1 MKKFI
6 TIGVFILLSHLV
18 LQAQNQANTWYFCY
32 KNGLDFNSGEPV
44 LLNNCPNPVWRTACI
59 SDTNGNLLFFE
70 DSRNIYNKDLEIM
83 QGGEGLLGGFDT
95 KQPTVIVPHPGNTN
109 LYYVFT
115 VGSYHAPYGLLYSIV
130 NISTNNGNGS
140 VIEKNVAV
148 ANGTWAR
155 HRVTAVRHSNN
166 IDWWI
171 ITRFYQANE
180 PGRYACF
187 LLTSN
192 GVNPIPVISPATELL
207 NSQKEGNLKVSHD
220 KKKLISVR

>member
-6 TIGVFILLSHLV
+6 TIGFCIILSHLV
-18 LQAQNQANTWYFCY
+18 LQAQNQANTWYFRY
-32 KNGLDFNSGEPV
+32 KNGLDFNSGAPV

-70 DSRNIYNKDLEIM
+70 DSRNIYNKSLEIM

-95 KQPTVIVPHPGNTN
+95 QQPTVIVPHPGNTN

-115 VGSYHAPYGLLYSIV
+115 VGSYLAPYGLLYSVV
-130 NISTNNGNGS
+130 NINMNTGNGS
-140 VIEKNVAV
+140 VIEKNVPV

-155 HRVTAVRHSNN
+155 QKVTAVKHSNN

-171 ITRFYQANE
+171 ITKLHQVNT
-180 PGRYACF
+180 PQRYASF

-192 GVNPIPVISPATELL
+192 GVNPNPVISPATKLL
-207 NSQKEGNLKVSHD
+207 NASIAGNLKVSHD
-220 KKKLISVR
+220 KKS